1 MRDNRLQH
9 LKTLLLLGV
18 VVCHAWSGN
27 QYIKTDQIPPVH
39 FVRWFS
45 NVLIISGLPVF
56 FFLSGYFASRHFEE
70 YLTWDGYKTLI
81 KKKILTL
88 AVPYLLWNVIF
99 ILFYLVA
106 GSVVPR
112 IGQRVAKFHLDTLY
126 GFIDKLLG
134 LSGSPLDGPL
144 WFVRDLFVLFLI
156 LPLIV
161 AAMKYAK
168 WLLYLG
174 FIALLVFSANIYGR
188 WYSIVLF
195 TIGLALGHRNFDLHR
210 FESLRWYA
218 IPLWIIGSIGVYVS
232 MAASDYIGADPRIK
246 IWFNLVTPL
255 AWIGMLRWIRFK
267 AGGLFERLLTP
278 AAFYIYAS
286 HFLFCSI
293 VLHSVAGKIPD
304 IPFKLMI
311 LYAAFIFGGGFII
324 LSTFVMLKRLTPK
337 LLALLVGGRIS

>member
-18 VVCHAWSGN
+18 VICHAWSGH

-45 NVLIISGLPVF
+45 NVLISSGLPVF

-81 KKKILTL
+81 KKKVLTL

-99 ILFYLVA
+99 ILFYLAA

-174 FIALLVFSANIYGR
+174 FIALFVFSANIYGR

-195 TIGLALGHRNFDLHR
+195 TIGLL
-210 FESLRWYA
+210 
-218 IPLWIIGSIGVYVS
+218 
-232 MAASDYIGADPRIK
+232 
-246 IWFNLVTPL
+246 LVIET
-255 AWIGMLRWIRFK
+255 
-267 AGGLFERLLTP
+267 LT
-278 AAFYIYAS
+278 
-286 HFLFCSI
+286 CI
-293 VLHSVAGKIPD
+293 VLN
-304 IPFKLMI
+304 
-311 LYAAFIFGGGFII
+311 
-324 LSTFVMLKRLTPK
+324 R
-337 LLALLVGGRIS
+337 